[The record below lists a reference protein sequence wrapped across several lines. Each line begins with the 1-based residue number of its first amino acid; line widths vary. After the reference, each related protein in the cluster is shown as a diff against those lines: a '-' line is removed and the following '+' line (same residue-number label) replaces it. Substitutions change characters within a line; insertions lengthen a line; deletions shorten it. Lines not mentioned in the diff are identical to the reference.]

1 MTDYT
6 IITTTYPERDS
17 AKAAARLLVERRLA
31 ACVQL
36 VPIESIYSWQG
47 KICEESEVMLLIK
60 TKSALFEEVSEVIKA
75 NHSYEVPE
83 IVQVAVTGGSSE
95 YLGWI
100 DSETTGGLNN
110 V

>member
-6 IITTTYPERDS
+6 IITTTYPDKDS
-17 AKAAARLLVERRLA
+17 VKTAAKILIEKKLA

-36 VPIESIYSWQG
+36 LPINSIYSWQG

-60 TKSALFEEVSEVIKA
+60 TRTALFNEVAEAIKA

-83 IVQVAVTGGSSE
+83 IVQIPIIGGSDE
-95 YLGWI
+95 YLRWI
-100 DSETTGGLNN
+100 DNEVNN
-110 V
+110 GDI